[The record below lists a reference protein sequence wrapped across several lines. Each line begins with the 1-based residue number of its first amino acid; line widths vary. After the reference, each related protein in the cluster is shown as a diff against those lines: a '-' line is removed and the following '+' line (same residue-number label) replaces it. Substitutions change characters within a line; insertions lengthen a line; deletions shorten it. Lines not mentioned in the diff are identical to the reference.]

1 MPELGGLV
9 AYLVS
14 LATMAGIY
22 GVFCLGLNVQWG
34 YTGLFN
40 VGIAGFFAVGA
51 YTSAMVTTP
60 MPTGLYA
67 QYVTQLFG
75 LGLPFPVGLLA
86 AGLVAGLIALL
97 VGIPTLRLRE
107 DYLAISTIGIA
118 ESIRLVFN
126 NEQWLANGPRGLA
139 GLPAPLAGM
148 VSPAHYGYVYLAIV
162 LAVTVAVY
170 VAIERGIRSPWGRVL
185 RAIREDEDAAAMLGK
200 DTFRFKLQALVLG
213 AAIMGMGGA
222 LYAHYARAISP
233 DAFDPLY
240 ATFMIWVMVMLGG
253 SGNNKGVL
261 IGAFVVWGIW
271 TGTTFVTDYL
281 PVALQARAPFIRFLF
296 IGLLLEAILL
306 LRPQGLLG
314 EEKLVSR
321 LIDEQAPRA

>member
-1 MPELGGLV
+1 MPELSGLL

-14 LATMAGIY
+14 FATMAAIY

-51 YTSAMVTTP
+51 YTSALVTTP
-60 MPTGLYA
+60 MPEGVYA
-67 QYVTQLFG
+67 QYVQQLFG
-75 LGLPFPVGLLA
+75 LGLPFA
-86 AGLVAGLIALL
+86 AGVAAAGVVSGLVAFLIGL
-97 VGIPTLRLRE
+97 PTLRLRE
-107 DYLAISTIGIA
+107 DYLAIATIGIA
-118 ESIRLVFN
+118 ETIRLVFN
-126 NEQWLANGPRGLA
+126 NERWLANGPRGLT
-139 GLPAPLAGM
+139 GLPVPLDGL
-148 VSPAHYGYVYLAIV
+148 VRPELYGYVYLAVV
-162 LAVTVAVY
+162 LVVLGAIY

-185 RAIREDEDAAAMLGK
+185 RAIREDEGAAAMLGK
-200 DTFRFKLQALVLG
+200 DVVRFKMESLVLG
-213 AAIMGMGGA
+213 AAIMGVGGA

-233 DAFDPLY
+233 DVFDPLF
-240 ATFMIWVMVMLGG
+240 ATFLMWVMVVLGG

-261 IGAFVVWGIW
+261 LGAAVVWGIW
-271 TGTTFVTDYL
+271 TGTSFLTDRF
-281 PVALQARAPFIRFLF
+281 PAALQARAPYFRFIL

-321 LIDEQAPRA
+321 MMDGER